1 MIEQI
6 AAQVVEKEIGD
17 DENWLS
23 MKVVR
28 MTVNT
33 MVMVIREGCHLVPS
47 STDCQSQSQSAECKK
62 PEEKMRSLKYLAFIY
77 IRAQ

>member
-6 AAQVVEKEIGD
+6 AGQVVEKEIGD

-47 STDCQSQSQSAECKK
+47 STD
-62 PEEKMRSLKYLAFIY
+62 
-77 IRAQ
+77 

>member
-6 AAQVVEKEIGD
+6 AAQVAEKDDD

-33 MVMVIREGCHLVPS
+33 MAMVIREGCHLVG
-47 STDCQSQSQSAECKK
+47 
-62 PEEKMRSLKYLAFIY
+62 RSPQICTAHKIW
-77 IRAQ
+77 

>member
-6 AAQVVEKEIGD
+6 AAQVAEKDDD

-23 MKVVR
+23 TKVVR
-28 MTVNT
+28 MNT

>member
-1 MIEQI
+1 MIQQI

-23 MKVVR
+23 MKVVK

-33 MVMVIREGCHLVPS
+33 MVMVIREGL
-47 STDCQSQSQSAECKK
+47 
-62 PEEKMRSLKYLAFIY
+62 SLGTK
-77 IRAQ
+77 

>member
-1 MIEQI
+1 MPSLLPPEQMIEQI
-6 AAQVVEKEIGD
+6 AAQVAEKDDD

-23 MKVVR
+23 MKLVR

-62 PEEKMRSLKYLAFIY
+62 PEEEKCALSNI
-77 IRAQ
+77 

>member
-6 AAQVVEKEIGD
+6 AAQVAEKDDD

-33 MVMVIREGCHLVPS
+33 MVMVMREGCHLVPS

-77 IRAQ
+77 IRVQ